1 MRFTQ
6 MVALLVLPFILG
18 GTSCA
23 QTSKEKQKQVVV
35 RVTTHDGAWL
45 GVTLSDMTPK
55 TAKDMEAKT
64 ESGALVRS
72 VSEDSPAEKAGIKED
87 DIVIE
92 FNGKPIADSDDLVK
106 AVGGAKAGET
116 VDLVVVRKDDKKT
129 LKATLAEAP
138 PPPEPI
144 MVTVPH
150 APDVNVFMRH
160 GSQGAYGLSLRTL
173 NRQLGEYFG
182 APGGHGVLVEEVR
195 KKSPATAAGF
205 KAGDVIVKVGD
216 ETVESVGE
224 LHEALGDYK
233 KGETA
238 SVAILRKGSKMTL
251 KLPIEESSVGSFYH
265 VDPSDVHHDFN
276 FDLQTPHPFDEEAFQ
291 IKMKK
296 FGNEMK
302 EMGKRLKEELKGVEE
317 KVRLELRRVSE
328 I

>member
-6 MVALLVLPFILG
+6 IVALLVLPFILG

-23 QTSKEKQKQVVV
+23 QTSKEKEKRVVV
-35 RVTTHDGAWL
+35 HVTTHDGAWL
-45 GVTLSDMTPK
+45 GVSLSDMTPK
-55 TAKDMEAKT
+55 TAKEMDAKT
-64 ESGALVRS
+64 DSGALVRS

-116 VDLVVVRKDDKKT
+116 VDVIVMRKDDKKS

-138 PPPEPI
+138 APPEPI
-144 MVTVPH
+144 VVTVPH
-150 APDVNVFMRH
+150 APDMNMFMRH
-160 GSQGAYGLSLRTL
+160 ASQAPYGLSLRTL

-195 KKSPATAAGF
+195 KKSPAAEAGF

-224 LHEALGDYK
+224 VREALGDFK
-233 KGETA
+233 KGEKA
-238 SVAILRKGSKMTL
+238 NIAVLRKGTKTTL
-251 KLPIEESSVGSFYH
+251 KLPIEEKSVGSSYH
-265 VDPSDVHHDFN
+265 VEPYDMNYDFN
-276 FDLQTPHPFDEEAFQ
+276 FDVPTRHPFNEEAFQ
-291 IKMKK
+291 IKMKQ
-296 FGNEMK
+296 FGNQMK
-302 EMGKRLKEELKGVEE
+302 EMGKRLKEQLKGVEE
-317 KVRLELRRVSE
+317 KLQLELRRVSE